1 MLVKIR
7 KNLLKSYINKNQF
20 FILRICELVYFVLLF
35 LLRNI
40 QKSKDYSISI
50 GSSIT
55 STSLLSSVK
64 NLFNS
69 DEFLVS

>member
-69 DEFLVS
+69 DEVLVS

>member
-20 FILRICELVYFVLLF
+20 FILRICEIVYFVLLF